1 MVGGS
6 SSSSSGGSGGGSG
19 SSGGGSSGSS
29 SGGGSSS
36 GNGDG
41 GGSSGSSSKSKAM
54 CFQWAHVASTFH
66 IDPSI
71 HSSSAGIHLTG
82 EGGYAGE
89 NGYGGA
95 DDHKSRLLCE
105 EAAFISQLSSQ
116 EVNLTH
122 VEDSRKQRIYSLRC
136 FAHLLRR
143 IIEEMSYSKSP
154 HMMMEDSEGALKREY
169 IFALR
174 DIVAYLVV
182 HDSVNRYMYAYF
194 QNC

>member
-1 MVGGS
+1 
-6 SSSSSGGSGGGSG
+6 
-19 SSGGGSSGSS
+19 
-29 SGGGSSS
+29 
-36 GNGDG
+36 
-41 GGSSGSSSKSKAM
+41 M

-82 EGGYAGE
+82 AGGYAGE

-95 DDHKSRLLCE
+95 DDHISRLLCE

-122 VEDSRKQRIYSLRC
+122 VEDKKQRIYSLRC

-143 IIEEMSYSKSP
+143 IIDEMSHSKSP
-154 HMMMEDSEGALKREY
+154 HMMTMEDIEGALKRECRL
-169 IFALR
+169 ALL
-174 DIVAYLVV
+174 DVVAYLAV